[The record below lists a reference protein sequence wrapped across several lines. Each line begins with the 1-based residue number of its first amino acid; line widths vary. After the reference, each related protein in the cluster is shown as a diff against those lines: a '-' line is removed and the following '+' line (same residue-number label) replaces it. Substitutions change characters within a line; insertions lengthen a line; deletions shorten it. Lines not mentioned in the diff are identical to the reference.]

1 MPYRI
6 TLAIMFLHVVPSMV
20 FLVNSDVPLFP
31 CHLVSPPC
39 EHTSLHSRQHRVIYA
54 FFFLLGIICAVDIN
68 FIINEDAVLSE
79 TVLKSLTF
87 LSQSPVRGLG
97 N

>member
-1 MPYRI
+1 M
-6 TLAIMFLHVVPSMV
+6 L
-20 FLVNSDVPLFP
+20 
-31 CHLVSPPC
+31 
-39 EHTSLHSRQHRVIYA
+39 